1 MKHHIYQV
9 NNLRKSNLDRQI
21 TNIPSVPIKRL
32 KVIYKQ
38 MVIVCS
44 SYFVLVYGFNEM
56 VIYLKP
62 LIIKKYY
69 KYP

>member
-9 NNLRKSNLDRQI
+9 NNLQKANWDCQI
-21 TNIPSVPIKRL
+21 TNISIGPIKRL